1 MAEEEVV
8 AEKVAADQ
16 VEDIDD
22 IKNAKLASD
31 EEHETTLWQGLKH
44 NKKAAFWSVVLSTTI
59 IMEGYDVG
67 KHDIPLELT
76 IVLCGLRIS
85 NGIFPAALSVFL
97 HGPSLTVS

>member
-1 MAEEEVV
+1 MENELV

-16 VEDIDD
+16 VENIEE

-44 NKKAAFWSVVLSTTI
+44 NRKAAFWSVVLSTTI

-67 KHDIPLELT
+67 KYDIPG
-76 IVLCGLRIS
+76 GLVSLQFDFSIS
-85 NGIFPAALSVFL
+85 N
-97 HGPSLTVS
+97 